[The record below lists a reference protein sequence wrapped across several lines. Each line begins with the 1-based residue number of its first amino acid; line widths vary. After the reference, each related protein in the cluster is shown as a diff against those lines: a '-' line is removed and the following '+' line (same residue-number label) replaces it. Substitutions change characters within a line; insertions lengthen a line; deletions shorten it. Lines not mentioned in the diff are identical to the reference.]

1 MGGMVTGLVIHTRA
15 TEIGRLTRSA
25 MAAAA
30 AMNIWPTGG
39 MYMMKSPTPKAPA
52 AERRL
57 RYQRFGS

>member
-1 MGGMVTGLVIHTRA
+1 MVTGLVIQTSA
-15 TEIGRLTRSA
+15 TEMGRFTRNA

-39 MYMMKSPTPKAPA
+39 MYIMKSPTPNAPA

-57 RYQRFGS
+57 RYQRLGS